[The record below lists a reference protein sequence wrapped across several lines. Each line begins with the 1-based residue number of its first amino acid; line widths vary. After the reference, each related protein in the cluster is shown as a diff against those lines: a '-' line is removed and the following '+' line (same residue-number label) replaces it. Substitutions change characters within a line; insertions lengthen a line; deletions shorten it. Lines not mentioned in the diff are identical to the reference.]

1 MSIEPRQTL
10 TTPRLMLIALAVVL
24 TLSLLYYLRS
34 IVTYVLIAW
43 VISMIGRPAVKFL
56 LKMRIGKRYLPSAL
70 AAALTLILF
79 TFILGSFFA
88 FFVPMFVHQADNLSR
103 IDYNAVSHTLQNP
116 LNEMTATGKKFGM
129 LTENETALSY
139 IQHEITKYVDVTKLG
154 GTFKYAISAA
164 GGIFVGFFAVLFIS
178 FFFLKDQNMFIDF
191 ISSFFPQELD
201 INIRETLDGTTIL
214 LTRYF
219 TGVLL
224 QMFFIFIYLSI
235 ILSVLGVENA
245 VLIAI
250 FAAIINIVP
259 YLGPWLGCSFALMVA
274 VTSNLNED
282 FNAHIIPLLI
292 KIIITF
298 GAMQMLNDW
307 FVAPTIFS
315 NRVKA
320 HPLEIF
326 LVTLIGA
333 SLGGI
338 LGMVIAIPTYTVLRV
353 VAHEFFNGYR
363 FVQNITKNLEN
374 SETVRQE

>member
-1 MSIEPRQTL
+1 
-10 TTPRLMLIALAVVL
+10 
-24 TLSLLYYLRS
+24 
-34 IVTYVLIAW
+34 
-43 VISMIGRPAVKFL
+43 
-56 LKMRIGKRYLPSAL
+56 
-70 AAALTLILF
+70 
-79 TFILGSFFA
+79 
-88 FFVPMFVHQADNLSR
+88 
-103 IDYNAVSHTLQNP
+103 
-116 LNEMTATGKKFGM
+116 
-129 LTENETALSY
+129 
-139 IQHEITKYVDVTKLG
+139 
-154 GTFKYAISAA
+154 
-164 GGIFVGFFAVLFIS
+164 
-178 FFFLKDQNMFIDF
+178 MFIDF

-201 INIRETLDGTTIL
+201 QNIRETLNGTTTL

-235 ILSVLGVENA
+235 VFTVLGVENS

-259 YLGPWLGCSFALMVA
+259 YLGPWLGCSFAVMVA
-274 VTSNLNED
+274 VTSNLNAD
-282 FNAHIIPLLI
+282 FNGYTLPLLI

-298 GAMQMLNDW
+298 AVMQMLNDW
-307 FVAPTIFS
+307 FVAPVIFS

-353 VAHEFFNGYR
+353 VAHEFFYGYR
-363 FVQNITKNLEN
+363 FVQNITKGLEN
-374 SETVRQE
+374 KSSEV